1 MIVTLSIEV
10 VCMRTHFQD
19 RTKSSEDLWRDN
31 SMDTKHK
38 FALFAR
44 MKSQLEASSNHEHGL
59 AWNPI
64 WHVTSS
70 KDSILYQDRVTFV
83 ATLQLIKSASS
94 PFPLPWN
101 IALAR
106 VLLEVPRGN
115 MAMLEGWNQANP
127 CFLHNFHFY
136 KYDIFVILY
145 ICGCVYY
152 VYIYVYS
159 FFCQSRFSSRLTAV
173 GPTLLFEWL
182 WRGKIRRKEN
192 QSTQSWNL
200 KTAICTKFY

>member
-1 MIVTLSIEV
+1 MNTGL
-10 VCMRTHFQD
+10 
-19 RTKSSEDLWRDN
+19 
-31 SMDTKHK
+31 
-38 FALFAR
+38 
-44 MKSQLEASSNHEHGL
+44 HETQFGML
-59 AWNPI
+59 
-64 WHVTSS
+64 TSS

-152 VYIYVYS
+152 VYIYICIQ
-159 FFCQSRFSSRLTAV
+159 FFL
-173 GPTLLFEWL
+173 PEP
-182 WRGKIRRKEN
+182 I
-192 QSTQSWNL
+192 
-200 KTAICTKFY
+200 